1 MFNRSNRRTNA
12 AILGLLLTV
21 AGTGFV
27 HAQPIPDRPE
37 KLKFPPLK
45 YEPPKPADYR
55 VQLKSG
61 PVAYVVPDREL
72 PLINISI
79 SVKTGGYLEAKGKE
93 GLAGLTGYLL
103 TKGGTKSWKADDLD
117 EHVAFLAAR
126 LSSSVG
132 DTSGSVNLNLLSKD
146 LDEGLKILR
155 EVLTAPSFEQEKLQ
169 LRKEQ
174 LLQSMKQR
182 NDDPRGIERRE
193 RYRLVYGDDFFLN
206 RLSTKASIDSV
217 TRADLRQFHRRWFVP
232 QNFVVAVNGDF
243 DRKTMIAK
251 LEKLFA
257 NWPFKGAKPP
267 AIPARYSMAKPG
279 VYVVEKD
286 IPQGR
291 VNVVMPGIHRDDPDY
306 FASQIMNDILGGG
319 GFTSR
324 IMNRVRSDE
333 GLAYSAGSALPGG
346 VYYPQYF
353 IAGFQSKSMT
363 VAYATSIVMEELK
376 RIAAKPVTDEE
387 LATAKK
393 SFIETFPQAFATKGQ
408 VASRFAE
415 DELTGRFAK
424 RPDYWKTY
432 RARMGKVTAADVQ
445 RVAKRF
451 MKLGRAVILVVGNK
465 DEILKGHPDHKV
477 KLADLSKGRL
487 TDVPLRDPLT
497 LKPLEK
503 K

>member
-1 MFNRSNRRTNA
+1 MAT
-12 AILGLLLTV
+12 LGLWLTV
-21 AGTGFV
+21 AGIASVG
-27 HAQPIPDRPE
+27 AQSIPDRPE
-37 KLKFPPLK
+37 KLTFPALN
-45 YEPPKPADYR
+45 YEPPDPADYR

-72 PLINISI
+72 PLINISV
-79 SVKTGGYLEAKGKE
+79 SVKAGSYLEPAGKE
-93 GLAGLTGYLL
+93 GLADLAGYLL

-132 DTSGSVNLNLLSKD
+132 DTSGDVNLNLLSKD
-146 LDEGLKILR
+146 LDAGLKILR
-155 EVLTAPSFEQEKLQ
+155 EVLTEPGFEADKLQ

-174 LLQSMKQR
+174 DLQSMKQR

-206 RLSTKASIDSV
+206 RLATKASIDSI
-217 TRADLRQFHRRWFVP
+217 TRDDLKAFHRRWFVP
-232 QNFVVAVNGDF
+232 GNFVVAVNGDF
-243 DRKTMIAK
+243 DRTAMIAK

-257 NWPFKGAKPP
+257 KWPFKGAKPP
-267 AIPARYSMAKPG
+267 EIPSRYSLAKPG

-286 IPQGR
+286 VPQGR
-291 VNVVMPGIHRDDPDY
+291 VNVVMPGIHRDDPD
-306 FASQIMNDILGGG
+306 FLASQIMNDILGGG

-346 VYYPQYF
+346 IHYPQYF
-353 IAGFQSKSMT
+353 IAGFQSKSPT
-363 VAYATSIVMEELK
+363 VAYATSIVMEELG
-376 RIAAKPVTDEE
+376 RIAKAAVTDEE

-408 VASRFAE
+408 VASRFAD
-415 DELTGRFAK
+415 DEMTGRFAQH
-424 RPDYWKTY
+424 PDYWKTY
-432 RARMGKVTAADVQ
+432 RARMDKVTAADVR
-445 RVAKRF
+445 RVAERF
-451 MKLGRAVILVVGNK
+451 MKLDRAFILVVGNK
-465 DEILKGHPDHKV
+465 AEILKGHPDHKV
-477 KLADLSKGRL
+477 KLTDLVKGKL
-487 TDVPLRDPLT
+487 VDVPLRDPLT
-497 LKPLEK
+497 LEPIK